1 MTHLDQTHVPI
12 SLTRVS
18 ISMVTI
24 ALYDTLGP
32 DTCAYTINQ
41 IEYLYGY
48 YSIV

>member
-12 SLTRVS
+12 SLTRLS

-32 DTCAYTINQ
+32 DTCTYIINQ
-41 IEYLYGY
+41 SEYLYGN

>member
-1 MTHLDQTHVPI
+1 MTLLDHTHVPI

-18 ISMVTI
+18 FSMVTI

-32 DTCAYTINQ
+32 DLSAYIINQ
-41 IEYLYGY
+41 REYLYGY